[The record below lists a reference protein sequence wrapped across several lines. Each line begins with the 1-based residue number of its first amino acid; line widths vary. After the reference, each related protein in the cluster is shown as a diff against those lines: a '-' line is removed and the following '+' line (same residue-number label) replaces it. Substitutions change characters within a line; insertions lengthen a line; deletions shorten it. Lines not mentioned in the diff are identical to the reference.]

1 MDAQFRRNPWWQEEE
16 ISTDLYVTIW
26 SRSIS
31 RRQDGVRP
39 KRNEDTVMWWTEQI
53 LSISS
58 RDYPIAALRILT
70 RRWSKKNY
78 IAVGIGS
85 ISEIASV
92 EKIFQK

>member
-1 MDAQFRRNPWWQEEE
+1 
-16 ISTDLYVTIW
+16 
-26 SRSIS
+26 
-31 RRQDGVRP
+31 
-39 KRNEDTVMWWTEQI
+39 MWWTEQI